1 MQCDAVFERRPELAK
16 EARHL
21 ATTDARGPDDHNN
34 PRTFLSWGAGQGQDR
49 ARVAVAPVSL
59 LTCWNLGGER
69 AASALTRDGLYT
81 AAEVD
86 WASIAAATPDV
97 DMLRPFPDGNW
108 VGVTVTDDDVEKP
121 ITPAPT
127 ADAAREAE
135 AAVTF
140 EESLPVMPT
149 SNELID
155 LELRVAPCSIEGVPG
170 CIGPV
175 GASKALRIA
184 MDGLSKTSDTSRI
197 ARSIGKGKSGEEVT
211 SFASTGEEILAGS
224 SPCMVLVLL
233 KGFGVTPAILL
244 PESFTFLEY
253 GTKVTSTAIS
263 TELFHV
269 PGSTLT
275 GHVMVLK
282 PNGATLVWRS
292 GGSCG
297 PRVTVECVHAVTL
310 NPDVDILPPDA
321 VGGARS
327 SMYTFDV
334 ASVSEAAKCLWSEVQ
349 PSRPKLA
356 QLPEGGCLPYK
367 AHLGGDHELGTITAF
382 NLAGSA
388 EAMGPACSAAAA
400 AATTR
405 LVTCAV
411 PGCGAEVQAKE
422 MRQHAA
428 WHIKVQPQSVA
439 TLMMPCGLCASYEQM
454 QYSASA
460 ADAPGCCVWLEN
472 DDTKRKATTPRTFCK
487 VVGEV
492 AYRQSD
498 AEKCSKASP
507 ATNHIVACPVC
518 PVKPMRQFFWSY
530 NMDTHWKRAHS
541 SQQMPP
547 ELLKEITV
555 TEPEQTGLQKLKV
568 SKLSKRKAES
578 RDERAVEAKRTR
590 MLETAT
596 QPLGCG
602 LRVDNEGQLLGAEEG
617 AEEGAEMAE
626 AEAGDT
632 EMAKADDDA
641 PTAAAAATTT
651 TTTTTTTTSIDT
663 CAVAAATAYPA
674 AATAHATDAADT
686 TNPAAAKTASE
697 TVEAA
702 EAEATVQHMFAC
714 CLSEERDGQWQC
726 NGGCGRN
733 NGGRWFHVSCKLG
746 GQHGDRASPLCKECV
761 AEAMA
766 GGHRPKRAKV

>member
-34 PRTFLSWGAGQGQDR
+34 PLTFLSWGAGRGQDR
-49 ARVAVAPVSL
+49 ARVTVAPVSL

-86 WASIAAATPDV
+86 WAAIAAATPEV
-97 DMLRPFPDGNW
+97 DMLRPVPGGNW
-108 VGVTVTDDDVEKP
+108 VGVTATDDDYEKP
-121 ITPAPT
+121 TAPVLT

-140 EESLPVMPT
+140 EESLPAVPT

-170 CIGPV
+170 CIGAV
-175 GASKALRIA
+175 GAAKALRIA
-184 MDGLSKTSDTSRI
+184 MDGLSKTSETSRI
-197 ARSIGKGKSGEEVT
+197 ARSIGKGKSGEEIT
-211 SFASTGEEILAGS
+211 FFASPGEEILAGS

-233 KGFGVTPAILL
+233 KGLGVTPAIVL
-244 PESFTFLEY
+244 PESFTFLKH
-253 GTKVTSTAIS
+253 GTKVTSAAIS

-282 PNGATLVWRS
+282 PDGAKLVWRS

-310 NPDVDILPPDA
+310 NPDVDILPPDD
-321 VGGARS
+321 VGGSRS
-327 SMYTFDV
+327 SMYMFDV

-349 PSRPKLA
+349 PSRPELA
-356 QLPEGGCLPYK
+356 QLPEGGCLPYQ

-382 NLAGSA
+382 NLAGGA
-388 EAMGPACSAAAA
+388 EAMGSACSAAAA

-405 LVTCAV
+405 LVRCAF
-411 PGCGAEVQAKE
+411 PGCSVEVQAKE

-439 TLMMPCGLCASYEQM
+439 TLTMPCGLCASYEQM
-454 QYSASA
+454 QYSASEA

-472 DDTKRKATTPRTFCK
+472 NDTKRKATIPRTVCK

-492 AYRQSD
+492 AYRQSE
-498 AEKCSKASP
+498 AVKCSKASP

-518 PVKPMRQFFWSY
+518 PVKPMQQYFWSY
-530 NMDTHWKRAHS
+530 NMDTHWKRAHG

-547 ELLKEITV
+547 ELLKEITL
-555 TEPEQTGLQKLKV
+555 TEPEQMGLQKLKV
-568 SKLSKRKAES
+568 SKLSTRKHES
-578 RDERAVEAKRTR
+578 RDERAAEAKRART
-590 MLETAT
+590 LETAT
-596 QPLGCG
+596 QPPGCG
-602 LRVDNEGQLLGAEEG
+602 LSVDNEGQLLCAEVGAET
-617 AEEGAEMAE
+617 AEAETGDAEMAT
-626 AEAGDT
+626 AV
-632 EMAKADDDA
+632 DDA
-641 PTAAAAATTT
+641 PTAASAATTDA
-651 TTTTTTTTSIDT
+651 TTTTTSIDT
-663 CAVAAATAYPA
+663 CVNPSAT
-674 AATAHATDAADT
+674 
-686 TNPAAAKTASE
+686 AKTASE
-697 TVEAA
+697 TVEVA

-733 NGGRWFHVSCKLG
+733 NGGRWFHVSCKRG
-746 GQHGDRASPLCKECV
+746 GQHGDRASPLCEECV
-761 AEAMA
+761 AGAMA
-766 GGHRPKRAKV
+766 GGQRPKRAKV